1 MAYTLGELR
10 TEGICLTKI
19 HGIDFSHSYGE
30 HAVLTISG
38 LMEYETCKEQIYEI
52 QEDTIFSLFAEKEG
66 VREPL
71 FHGLVSQAEV
81 EGNGGLYS
89 LVITAKS
96 FSCCMDVVK
105 KSRTFQ
111 DTAMTYHQ
119 LVRRIIGEYPGADC
133 MLCFKDQ
140 LIGAIAV
147 QYHETDWEFLKRM
160 LSLIYQPL
168 SCAVEGENLQ
178 LYAGI
183 PELESRE
190 EKFSA
195 TEYAKDMGQF
205 YFWKEMGADIQEI
218 DMFYCKAETDAL
230 ISLFQ
235 KTVLL
240 EQPLLVSGVYM
251 KGEKGTLRSYLR
263 LQKKEGVL
271 VKPIYPMHL
280 IGIALEGTVTDVA
293 GRSLKV
299 QLDIDRGDALS
310 AVYWFPYSSLSAS
323 PDGSGWYCMPEKGDR
338 VRVNFPTRDTKDVI
352 AISSVSSYSGKGETD
367 RMGNP
372 GTRYLRTQ
380 NGQEMSLSGG
390 VSLKNGPSRL
400 EIGTGGGVNL
410 STSNAITITAT
421 DKITL
426 NVTGP
431 LSMHS
436 KTQGAYICKEGNL
449 TLSDGGN
456 LQIQGKDLVIG

>member
-10 TEGICLTKI
+10 TEGVCLSKI

-30 HAVLTISG
+30 HGVLTISG
-38 LMEYETCKEQIYEI
+38 SMEYETCKEQICEI
-52 QEDTIFSLFAEKEG
+52 KEDTIFSLYAEKKG
-66 VREPL
+66 GRELL
-71 FHGLVSQAEV
+71 FNGLVSQAEM
-81 EGNGGLYS
+81 EGNGGLCS
-89 LVITAKS
+89 LIITAKS
-96 FSCCMDVVK
+96 FSCCMDVEK

-119 LVRRIIGEYPGADC
+119 LVRRVIEEYPGADC
-133 MLCFKDQ
+133 MLCFTDQ
-140 LIGAIAV
+140 PIGTIAV
-147 QYHETDWEFLKRM
+147 QYQETDWEFLKRM

-168 SCAVEGENLQ
+168 SCAVEGRNLQ

-183 PELESRE
+183 PELECRE

-205 YFWKEMGADIQEI
+205 YFWKGMGTDIQEI
-218 DMFYCKAETDAL
+218 HMFSCKVETDAW

-235 KTVLL
+235 KTMLL
-240 EQPLLVSGVYM
+240 EQPLLVSCVDT
-251 KGEKGTLRSYLR
+251 KGEKGTLMSTLR

-271 VKPIYPMHL
+271 VRPIYPMHL
-280 IGIALEGTVTDVA
+280 IGVALEGTVTDVA
-293 GRSLKV
+293 GSNIRIL
-299 QLDIDRGDALS
+299 LDIDRGDASTAL
-310 AVYWFPYSSLSAS
+310 YWFPYSSLSAS

-390 VSLKNGPSRL
+390 ISLKNGPSRL
-400 EIGTGGGVNL
+400 EIGTGGINL
-410 STSNAITITAT
+410 LTSNAITVTAA

-431 LSMHS
+431 LNMHS
-436 KTQGAYICKEGNL
+436 KTQGTFICKEGNL

-456 LQIQGKDLVIG
+456 LQIQGKDLVVG